1 MRICFFSLS
10 VLLLASVNSSAE
22 SPLPRIGVIKFI
34 TNNDVYYEN
43 YNKSEY
49 ETTVLIRNMVH
60 ESIFES
66 GNYEVLG
73 QREIDGI
80 FEEQK
85 ISVRLFA
92 NRENISKFQAL
103 NIDYL
108 LAGMIV
114 IYGSSPEPN
123 VRSCVSLNLFDI
135 TSGTCIAH
143 ETQYLQ
149 DRRISNS
156 FDIISKFI
164 NNFISNMNSQ
174 ENSLKKEQ
182 IYKIGDF
189 GPAGGIIRYDKGY
202 YSEGWRFIERAPPE
216 AEFEA
221 PWGAYGIDIP
231 DTKTGIGY
239 GKRNTQILVEYF
251 KSKGEAGTAAQLCD
265 DLEINGYDD
274 WYLPSKEE
282 LVYTGSWTEWSHS
295 IPYKKRTWYWSSS
308 QVNCK
313 FTWAKLAVY
322 YDSGI
327 YNKKYA
333 AHVRA
338 IRYF

>member
-1 MRICFFSLS
+1 M
-10 VLLLASVNSSAE
+10 
-22 SPLPRIGVIKFI
+22 IGVVKFI
-34 TNNDVYYEN
+34 TNNDVYHEN

-49 ETTVLIRNMVH
+49 ETTVVIRNMVH
-60 ESIFES
+60 ESIIES
-66 GNYEVLG
+66 GNYKVLS
-73 QREIDGI
+73 QKEIDEI
-80 FEEQK
+80 FEEQN

-108 LAGMIV
+108 LVGMIV
-114 IYGSSPEPN
+114 IYGYSPEPN

-135 TSGTCIAH
+135 ASGGYIVH

-149 DRRISNS
+149 DRKVSNS
-156 FDIISKFI
+156 YDIIAEFIKKFI
-164 NNFISNMNSQ
+164 LNMDNK
-174 ENSLKKEQ
+174 EKNLKMEQ
-182 IYKIGDF
+182 IYKVGDF
-189 GPAGGIIRYDKGY
+189 GPAGGIISYDKGY
-202 YSEGWRFIERAPPE
+202 YSDGWRFIERSPPE
-216 AEFEA
+216 TEFKA

-231 DTKTGIGY
+231 DTKTDIGY

-282 LVYTGSWTEWSHS
+282 LVYTGSWTEWSYS
-295 IPYKKRTWYWSSS
+295 TPYKRRTWYWSSS
-308 QVNCK
+308 QTNYK
-313 FTWAKLAVY
+313 FAWAILIVY

-327 YNKKYA
+327 YNKKNTAY
-333 AHVRA
+333 VRA